1 VRIAK
6 VSRVDELIQNH
17 TGSLLFPPS
26 SVERLKEIG
35 PMDSHEL
42 EVRLNNRLGLILVGV
57 VVIILCFVIRS
68 TEKAG

>member
-26 SVERLKEIG
+26 SVDRLNEIG

-42 EVRLNNRLGLILVGV
+42 EARLI
-57 VVIILCFVIRS
+57 
-68 TEKAG
+68 